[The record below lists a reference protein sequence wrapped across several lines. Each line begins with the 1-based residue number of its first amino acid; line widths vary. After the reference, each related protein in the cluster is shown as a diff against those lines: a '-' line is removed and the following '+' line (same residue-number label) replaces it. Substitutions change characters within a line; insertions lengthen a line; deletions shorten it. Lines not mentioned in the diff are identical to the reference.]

1 MGSPLQRRF
10 RYAKKIVTTIGR
22 FFGNGRRGCLLTLKQ
37 SLPNGI
43 HAGAQRGNPPH
54 TGNRQPHA
62 SPVRCS
68 PASEARGES
77 GTLRIISE
85 AFVPPNPN
93 EFESATLTAAGRASF
108 ATMLRSTSSSAAV

>member
-1 MGSPLQRRF
+1 MVNAVGEL
-10 RYAKKIVTTIGR
+10 
-22 FFGNGRRGCLLTLKQ
+22 FGNRRRGCLLTLKQ

-62 SPVRCS
+62 S
-68 PASEARGES
+68 
-77 GTLRIISE
+77 TLRIISE

-93 EFESATLTAAGRASF
+93 EFESAMLTAASRASL
-108 ATMLRSTSSSAAV
+108 ATMLRSTSSSAAVKLMLAGR

>member
-1 MGSPLQRRF
+1 MKNPLQRWF
-10 RYAKKIVTTIGR
+10 RYAENIVNAVGEL
-22 FFGNGRRGCLLTLKQ
+22 FGNRSRGCLVTLKQ

-62 SPVRCS
+62 S
-68 PASEARGES
+68 
-77 GTLRIISE
+77 TLRIMSE

-93 EFESATLTAAGRASF
+93 EFESAMFTAAGRASF
-108 ATMLRSTSSSAAV
+108 AMIFRSTSSSGAVK